1 MIELSQEYEY
11 IAEAMLETRG
21 NLKEASRNP
30 NVDLNAMALRAV
42 VKDNPSIRQRYQ
54 ELLAEEMQDKGLHIA
69 ERIMKMAELQEEAYD
84 GGSFMDVNGEEQSC
98 PPDINSIINLSK
110 EISRLIAE
118 GKGAPMSNN
127 AMVVIASKE
136 DATELLAG
144 FLSS

>member
-1 MIELSQEYEY
+1 MVELSQEYEY

>member
-30 NVDLNAMALRAV
+30 NVDLNAMALRAI

-84 GGSFMDVNGEEQSC
+84 GGTFMDVNGKEQSC

>member
-30 NVDLNAMALRAV
+30 NVDLNAMALRAI

>member
-1 MIELSQEYEY
+1 MVELSQEYEY

-30 NVDLNAMALRAV
+30 NVDLNAMALRAI